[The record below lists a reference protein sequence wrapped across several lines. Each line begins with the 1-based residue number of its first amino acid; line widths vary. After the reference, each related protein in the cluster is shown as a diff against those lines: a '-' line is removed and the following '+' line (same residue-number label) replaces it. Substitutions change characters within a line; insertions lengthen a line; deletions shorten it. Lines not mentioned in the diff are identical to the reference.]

1 MIDVVKFPGLGITLD
16 VPQIA
21 FSIFG
26 VNVRWY
32 AVCIVL
38 GIVVALVLSK
48 ISKEK
53 FYIDFDQLLEIMII
67 TLLFGVI
74 GARIYYVIFNFSYYL
89 ENPYHFYMAL
99 KIWHY
104 LV

>member
-53 FYIDFDQLLEIMII
+53 FYIDFD
-67 TLLFGVI
+67 
-74 GARIYYVIFNFSYYL
+74 
-89 ENPYHFYMAL
+89 
-99 KIWHY
+99 
-104 LV
+104 